1 MRAVCVS
8 NDPKRQVDHQRSRG
22 AEFESEYPL
31 TVGETYLV
39 LGMSIW
45 ENVFEFL
52 VRDDWGGPCFAP
64 AGFFELLTAPIPEGW
79 LFGLRAGVHAS
90 GRDLWT
96 SPGIAVWGYPELVEE
111 QGHAGA
117 LQEQEPEALYL
128 FHKYYEATE
137 KADES

>member
-8 NDPKRQVDHQRSRG
+8 NDPKQLADHQRGRA

-31 TVGETYLV
+31 VVGKTYVV
-39 LGMSIW
+39 LGMGIW

-64 AGFFELLTAPIPEGW
+64 AGFFDVLTAPIPEGW

-96 SPGIAVWGYPELVEE
+96 SPGVAVWGYPELVGEP
-111 QGHAGA
+111 GHAGA
-117 LQEQEPEALYL
+117 LQEQEPEALAL
-128 FHKYYEATE
+128 FDRYYEAAE
-137 KADES
+137 KADGA